1 MIDHNDKIICKGLT
15 CECVLGFHD
24 YEKKLK
30 QKISIDFEVSVA
42 RPQQND
48 DAVTAIQLDYYK
60 ATNIITE
67 FIATRQFNLIET
79 VSDEIAQ
86 LLLEAF
92 PIKDALIHV
101 TKYPADMPH
110 VESVTYQCYRRK
122 EV

>member
-1 MIDHNDKIICKGLT
+1 MIEHNDKIICKGLT

-42 RPQQND
+42 RPQQCD
-48 DAVTAIQLDYYK
+48 DAVSAIQLDYYK
-60 ATNIITE
+60 ATNMITD
-67 FIATRQFNLIET
+67 FVAQKQFNLIET
-79 VSDEIAQ
+79 ISDEIAH
-86 LLLEAF
+86 LLLESF
-92 PIKDALIHV
+92 PIYDALISV

>member
-1 MIDHNDKIICKGLT
+1 MIDQHDKIMCQGLA

-42 RPQQND
+42 KTQDGD
-48 DAVTAIQLDYYK
+48 DAVSAIQLDYYK
-60 ATNIITE
+60 ATNMITE
-67 FIATRQFNLIET
+67 FIAARQFNLIET
-79 VSDEIAQ
+79 ISNEIAR

-92 PIKDALIHV
+92 PIKDALIRV

-110 VESVTYQCYRRK
+110 VESVTYQCYRRS
-122 EV
+122 ER